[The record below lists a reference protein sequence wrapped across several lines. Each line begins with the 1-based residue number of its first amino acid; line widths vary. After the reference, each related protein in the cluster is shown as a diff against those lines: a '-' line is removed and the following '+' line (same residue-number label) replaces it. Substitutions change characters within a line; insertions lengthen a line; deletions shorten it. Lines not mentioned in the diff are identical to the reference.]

1 MFNMNVTPAY
11 KRLTDEELVARINE
25 CLEKFPNISRS
36 KLLDNINSSYDRI
49 VGLEQA
55 GKVILPQKRRANN
68 KWSQNFQIMG
78 KELGTKYGRRNRQ
91 SQ

>member
-1 MFNMNVTPAY
+1 MFNMSVTPAY
-11 KRLTDEELVARINE
+11 KRLTDEELIAKINE

-55 GKVILPQKRRANN
+55 GQVTLPQKRSANN